1 MECFNFFP
9 KGKLRKLNPSHFI
22 TMLQSLLHTDPSKA
36 TILIRVMVG
45 AVFLSEGIQKFLFP
59 DTLGIGRFIKIGI
72 VYPELLAPFVGV
84 VEIVAGLF
92 ILAGLLTRLAS
103 LLLFI
108 TICVAMIT
116 TKLPLLQN
124 SFWIFAHE
132 SRTDFSMFMGT
143 LFLIIK
149 GGGYWSMD
157 FQRMR
162 HGKRKP
168 TR

>member
-1 MECFNFFP
+1 MP
-9 KGKLRKLNPSHFI
+9 
-22 TMLQSLLHTDPSKA
+22 QSILYTDQSKA
-36 TILIRVMVG
+36 TILIRLMVG

-72 VYPELLAPFVGV
+72 VYPELFAPFVGV

-92 ILAGLLTRLAS
+92 VLVGLLTRLSA
-103 LLLFI
+103 LMLFI
-108 TICVAMIT
+108 TICVAIIT
-116 TKLPLLQN
+116 TKLPMLQN
-124 SFWIFAHE
+124 SFWTFAHE
-132 SRTDFSMFMGT
+132 SRTDFSMFIGT

-157 FQRMR
+157 FHRMK
-162 HGKRKP
+162 HGKRRP